1 MGGFKAIVIVE
12 RPSDYGTQ
20 RGGAL
25 HQRNVAHAFSS
36 FAPALAFMRTSK
48 AGAVVVEFDV
58 EVETLD
64 FYDAAKALKVP
75 VVFTANSPMLGDL
88 TQYKLGGLDVVYP
101 RIAARR
107 KAS

>member
-1 MGGFKAIVIVE
+1 MDGFKAIVIIE
-12 RPSDYGTQ
+12 RPSDHGTQ

-25 HQRNVAHAFSS
+25 HQRSVAHAFSS
-36 FAPALAFMRTSK
+36 YVPALAFMRTNK
-48 AGAVVVEFDV
+48 AGAVVVEFDI

-101 RIAARR
+101 QTAAKRR
-107 KAS
+107 AS

>member
-1 MGGFKAIVIVE
+1 M
-12 RPSDYGTQ
+12 
-20 RGGAL
+20 
-25 HQRNVAHAFSS
+25 
-36 FAPALAFMRTSK
+36 
-48 AGAVVVEFDV
+48 EFDV

-101 RIAARR
+101 RTATRR
-107 KAS
+107 RAS

>member
-1 MGGFKAIVIVE
+1 MDGFKAIVIVE
-12 RPSDYGTQ
+12 HPSDYGMQ
-20 RGGAL
+20 RRDAL
-25 HQRNVAHAFSS
+25 GPRNVAHAFSS
-36 FAPALAFMRTSK
+36 YAPALAFMRTNK

-58 EVETLD
+58 ELETLD

-101 RIAARR
+101 RTTARR
-107 KAS
+107 RAS